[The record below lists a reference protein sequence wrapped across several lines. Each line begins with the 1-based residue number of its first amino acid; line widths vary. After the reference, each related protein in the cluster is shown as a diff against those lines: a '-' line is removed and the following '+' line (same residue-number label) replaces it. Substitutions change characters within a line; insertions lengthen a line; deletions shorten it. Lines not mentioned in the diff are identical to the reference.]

1 MGRAASAALA
11 TRWQERIR
19 RWRRSGLSIA
29 EFCRRERISQP
40 SFFAWR
46 KRLAGSHTPPADR
59 AGRSGL
65 AGEAG
70 QKKASSRLLQLPPP
84 AWSTS
89 GGVQITLP
97 SGAVIALPAHASTE
111 LVTAAIRA
119 SLSSGAAED
128 RPC

>member
-1 MGRAASAALA
+1 MGRTANAAVSGQW
-11 TRWQERIR
+11 RERVD
-19 RWRRSGLSIA
+19 RWRRSGLSVT
-29 EFCRRERISQP
+29 EFCGRERFSQA

-65 AGEAG
+65 AGGTG

-84 AWSTS
+84 AWPAAAI
-89 GGVQITLP
+89 QIALP
-97 SGAVIALPAHASTE
+97 SGALVTLLPHAGSE

-119 SLSSGAAED
+119 AMVAPALED
-128 RPC
+128 RRC